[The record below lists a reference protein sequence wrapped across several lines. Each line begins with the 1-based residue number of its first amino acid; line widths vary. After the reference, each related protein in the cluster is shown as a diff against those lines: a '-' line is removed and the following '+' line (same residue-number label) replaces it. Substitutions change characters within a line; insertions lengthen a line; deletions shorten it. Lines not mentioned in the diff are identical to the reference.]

1 MVINPYLQIVSN
13 YNALQTGFAMGFM
26 GIPMFLFSLLT
37 PKYLSHIHPKY
48 ILRIGYLL
56 LAIGVV
62 PMSYS
67 LLPAGVSKF
76 MYLGLFLSG
85 IGMGLVS
92 SQCSNIVATAT
103 NTRDAEQS
111 GGIQTTSRNIG
122 QALGVAILGMVMLFS
137 FIIWLGFSNKKE
149 SGLSNE
155 LKDRIRQERVA
166 FKSDAAILEQFG
178 QHTLLEKKNKY

>member
-1 MVINPYLQIVSN
+1 
-13 YNALQTGFAMGFM
+13 
-26 GIPMFLFSLLT
+26 
-37 PKYLSHIHPKY
+37 
-48 ILRIGYLL
+48 
-56 LAIGVV
+56 
-62 PMSYS
+62 MSYS

-137 FIIWLGFSNKKE
+137 LSSGWDSAIKKE

-178 QHTLLEKKNKY
+178 QHTLLEKEKQILVKTNAEIRIHSTKYALYTMGLISVLFILGTTGIENNLRKDDRK